1 MLAENGRRDITQI
14 IQKLEPERRYQ
25 VAFDYNKLRGRIV
38 EIFNT
43 QSNFASAMGWS
54 ERILALKM
62 NGMCSWKQIDICKAI
77 QLLKLTIEDIPIVC
91 TRVGHYS
98 VLTG

>member
-1 MLAENGRRDITQI
+1 M
-14 IQKLEPERRYQ
+14 
-25 VAFDYNKLRGRIV
+25 AFNYNKLRGRIV

-62 NGMCSWKQIDICKAI
+62 HGMCSWKQIDICKVI

>member
-1 MLAENGRRDITQI
+1 MRLAAFRKRLKSLNRKGGI
-14 IQKLEPERRYQ
+14 KL
-25 VAFDYNKLRGRIV
+25 AFDYNKLRGRIV

-77 QLLKLTIEDIPIVC
+77 QLLKLTIEDVPIVC

>member
-1 MLAENGRRDITQI
+1 MLTENGRRDITQI

-25 VAFDYNKLRGRIV
+25 VG
-38 EIFNT
+38 
-43 QSNFASAMGWS
+43 FASAMGWS
-54 ERILALKM
+54 ERILSPKM

>member
-1 MLAENGRRDITQI
+1 M
-14 IQKLEPERRYQ
+14 
-25 VAFDYNKLRGRIV
+25 AFDYNKLRGRIV

-54 ERILALKM
+54 ERILSLKM

-77 QLLKLTIEDIPIVC
+77 QLLKLTIEDIPIVQWILHSSFF
-91 TRVGHYS
+91 TLHFIFPFITMSLPLFSTLR
-98 VLTG
+98 